1 MNEWTNFLHM
11 CFFGY
16 HPLWG
21 CCLKGGGRDIGGGGG
36 GGGGAGGREGD
47 GGGGGKA
54 VRIDSQSSMG
64 QRYPCPA

>member
-36 GGGGAGGREGD
+36 GGGIGRGRGGS
-47 GGGGGKA
+47 GGEEEVVQEEEKEME
-54 VRIDSQSSMG
+54 VEERQLE
-64 QRYPCPA
+64 